1 MLLCLAPS
9 HHPVASTNP
18 IHSKPL
24 MAAIPAA
31 LKPQWLR
38 TYAAVILAVSL
49 AVNLIT
55 SFSLYVQALTIPG
68 MKNTFE
74 LTYTTVFILVVALS
88 LSRVVSGLV
97 SGTLAS
103 RYGGRWM
110 IITSIF
116 AQAASMA
123 LLGWSPNYWVALAA
137 MIVVGVASGAA
148 LTPMMGML
156 SPWFR
161 INDRGMAAGIAAS
174 GGSLAIVFTGLIVP
188 PLTNLFGDD
197 AWRYTWYVLAATS
210 VLLGF
215 LCVSF
220 IRPAPP
226 SVVAVTG
233 ARIAAI
239 PASAIP
245 ASVAPTSVA
254 PATTAPDTPTSTAP
268 IRRGPASWPVEV
280 YTNPYVW
287 LITGMAFCSGFIH
300 GILTASYG
308 AYLGGEHGISV
319 ATVGVL
325 FMTIGVLSIG
335 SGVVSGTLS
344 DKAGRGMAFGA
355 TFLLEAASHAL
366 FWLMPELVFF
376 IIASVLAGMALRA
389 TYTICAAAAGD
400 YVPVYMAPASFGLMG
415 MGAGIGSTIS
425 PAISGP
431 IADATGTLQW
441 SFAMAT
447 CLALIGSALGFG
459 LHFKTRRQRL
469 GTADPAATAV

>member
-1 MLLCLAPS
+1 
-9 HHPVASTNP
+9 
-18 IHSKPL
+18 

-31 LKPQWLR
+31 LKPPWLR

-68 MKNTFE
+68 MKTTFE

-88 LSRVVSGLV
+88 LSRVISGLV

-110 IITSIF
+110 IIASIF

-137 MIVVGVASGAA
+137 MIVVGIASGAA

-188 PLTNLFGDD
+188 PLTNVFGED

-220 IRPAPP
+220 IRPAPH
-226 SVVAVTG
+226 SVVAATG
-233 ARIAAI
+233 ARRAAT
-239 PASAIP
+239 PVPVTPVTAASATA
-245 ASVAPTSVA
+245 ASPAPTR
-254 PATTAPDTPTSTAP
+254 P
-268 IRRGPASWPVEV
+268 GPAGWPVQV

-300 GILTASYG
+300 GILTSSYG
-308 AYLGGEHGISV
+308 AYLGEEHGISV

-335 SGVVSGTLS
+335 SGVGSGALS
-344 DKAGRGMAFGA
+344 DKAGRGMAFGT

-441 SFAMAT
+441 SFAMST

-469 GTADPAATAV
+469 GTPGPAATAA